1 MPNGEEFRK
10 LIEEIIQKQIV
21 ILGPDITLVKVRNV
35 SSLKVDDTGH
45 VTSLSGDPREA
56 LKSVIEEFVALSGQI
71 VKKTMEPLLE
81 RYPFLLPE
89 DIKNTFLSK

>member
-1 MPNGEEFRK
+1 MPNGEEFKK

-21 ILGPDITLVKVRNV
+21 ILGPDITLIKVRNV

-45 VTSLSGDPREA
+45 ITALSGDPREA

-71 VKKTMEPLLE
+71 VKKTIEPLLE
-81 RYPFLLPE
+81 KYPALKPE
-89 DIKNTFLSK
+89 DLANLNL

>member
-1 MPNGEEFRK
+1 MPDGEEFRK

-56 LKSVIEEFVALSGQI
+56 LKGVIDQFVSLSGQI

-81 RYPFLLPE
+81 KYPALKAE
-89 DIKNTFLSK
+89 DLTNLSL